1 MKIKAYKRF
10 LKAYFNLPENVQK
23 KLDKQIELLAKD
35 FKHPSLHTK
44 KIKGSGGIWEARI
57 DIYYRLTF
65 EIIEDTVFLRTTGNH
80 DEALRS
86 S

>member
-35 FKHPSLHTK
+35 FKHPLLHTK
-44 KIKGSGGIWEARI
+44 KNKRQRGNLGSKDR
-57 DIYYRLTF
+57 YLLSLNF
-65 EIIEDTVFLRTTGNH
+65 
-80 DEALRS
+80 
-86 S
+86 